1 MPDTLLSFTPFPRLP
16 RELQI
21 KIWEH
26 SLQPPRVVP
35 RVIRAEY
42 RVATDSFTY
51 AFPIVPALEV
61 CRLSREV
68 ARKAYLS
75 LVLSSASP
83 VYFNPDI
90 DFLYCKSPFDPLNPS
105 PTSPTPLLPTRP
117 VLPFLDPQA
126 NVSAV
131 RFLVLDRAYWVHRTT
146 IDITC
151 PIRELREFRNIQEI
165 FLVVPPLEQWRERTR
180 ALLSAFPHRPG
191 DPRSDLDKRYAEEVA
206 RDVAAPSAAVPGFR
220 IYLGNGLGTK
230 GGGSLEEQQVTLCF
244 GSLDIPP
251 DAQNPFQ
258 TGTYCFDEYWA
269 TRKLPIISDIRI
281 VSNRKEACS

>member
-1 MPDTLLSFTPFPRLP
+1 MPDTLLSFTLFPRLP

-51 AFPIVPALEV
+51 AFSILPTLEV
-61 CRLSREV
+61 CRLSRKV
-68 ARKAYLS
+68 AQKVYLP
-75 LVLSSASP
+75 LVPGSASP
-83 VYFNPDI
+83 VYFNPNI
-90 DFLYCKSPFDPLNPS
+90 DFLYCTSLFDPVNPS
-105 PTSPTPLLPTRP
+105 PTPLPLTRP

-126 NVSAV
+126 NVSTV
-131 RFLVLDRAYWVHRTT
+131 RFLVLDRAYWIHRTT

-191 DPRSDLDKRYAEEVA
+191 DPRSDLNRRYAEEVA

-230 GGGSLEEQQVTLCF
+230 GGGSLEERQVLLCF
-244 GSLDIPP
+244 GWLDIPP
-251 DAQNPFQ
+251 DASNPFQ

-269 TRKLPIISDIRI
+269 TRTLPRISDIRI
-281 VSNRKEACS
+281 ANNQKEACS